1 MSQTIDSML
10 ITKNGLPDS
19 KGILATDIQETASQ
33 IFMTNKKTIVI
44 AKFYRTNNQKNVRI
58 FI

>member
-1 MSQTIDSML
+1 ML

-33 IFMTNKKTIVI
+33 IFMTNKKTKKQTIII
-44 AKFYRTNNQKNVRI
+44 AKFYRKK
-58 FI
+58 